1 MEIYFLMILEARSV
15 RSRCYCGW
23 FPVGA
28 LSLAC
33 KWPPAHCVLTW
44 HLLGAERERE
54 TERQRERDW
63 EGEGERERQR
73 ERDWEMERERDVCVW
88 RYVFIRQR
96 KVYVSSFHKG
106 TRSIKIR
113 PTPITLLNFYYLL
126 KAFSLNAVTLRLR
139 T

>member
-54 TERQRERDW
+54 RERDW
-63 EGEGERERQR
+63 ERERER
-73 ERDWEMERERDVCVW
+73 ERERDVCVEICF
-88 RYVFIRQR
+88 Y
-96 KVYVSSFHKG
+96 KAEKSVYLF
-106 TRSIKIR
+106 
-113 PTPITLLNFYYLL
+113 
-126 KAFSLNAVTLRLR
+126 FS
-139 T
+139 